1 MNDVNATVVL
11 PKKPVRRRWG
21 RYAGATVG
29 LLVVGTVLSWGAMQA
44 WRRHQAQHVLDEAI
58 AVVDRSGQGW
68 RLEDLEAVRKVVP
81 EGENP
86 ALVVLEVRDL
96 MPKEW
101 QPALPS
107 PRPQCQLRPEQV
119 EELKS
124 ELQSLAP
131 ALAKAKGLAEVS
143 DGRFPGPESK
153 DPLAASPGC
162 SDAPVVARL
171 LRMQVMLLAQSGD
184 AEGAAQATLA
194 VAGTAGAIGDERR
207 LVAQLMRLHCRNEL
221 LFCVERLLGQCQLS
235 DELLA
240 KLQRALE
247 EEAAVPASRY
257 AIEGERAGYHQ
268 MALAAEAGDV
278 ALTKISLMVTPPEN
292 PWKEMVFGTL
302 TTTLAREGHARMLP
316 AMSGLVEVTKLPPEE
331 QGAAGAKLS
340 GSWDFHVGSSLGEG
354 SAVYRFFPELD
365 KRVRRVPA
373 LFRSNLTLLR
383 GSAVAVAAERYRRAN
398 NRWPAKVEDLTDG
411 HLAPWATDPFGG
423 APLQLEKRKDGL
435 TVLSQAR
442 DNVPDTRPVIR
453 LYDVAH
459 RRQPPSKD
467 ASEDQDPFDAS
478 PSGRS
483 R

>member
-21 RYAGATVG
+21 RYVGATVG
-29 LLVVGTVLSWGAMQA
+29 LLVVGTFLSWGAMQA

-58 AVVDRSGQGW
+58 AAVDRSEQGW
-68 RLEDLEAVRKVVP
+68 RLDDLEAARKVVP
-81 EGENP
+81 EAENP
-86 ALVVLEVRDL
+86 ALVVLEARDL

-119 EELKS
+119 EELKA
-124 ELQSLAP
+124 ELQPLAP
-131 ALAKAKGLAEVS
+131 ALAKAKGLAAVS
-143 DGRFPGPESK
+143 DGRFPSPESK

-162 SDAPVVARL
+162 ADAPVVARL
-171 LRMQVMLLAQSGD
+171 LRMQVMVLAQGHD
-184 AEGAAQATLA
+184 AAGAGQATLA
-194 VAGTAGAIGDERR
+194 IASTARAIGDERR

-221 LFCVERLLGQCQLS
+221 LFCVERLLGQCQPS
-235 DELLA
+235 EELLA

-247 EEAAVPASRY
+247 EEAAVPACRY
-257 AIEGERAGYHQ
+257 AIEGERAGHHQ
-268 MALAAEAGDV
+268 VALAAEAGDIAV
-278 ALTKISLMVTPPEN
+278 TKIGLLVTPPAN
-292 PWKEMVFGTL
+292 PWNDLVFGTL

-316 AMSGLVEVTKLPPEE
+316 VMSGLVDLTMLPPQE
-331 QGAAGAKLS
+331 QAAAGAKLS
-340 GSWDFHVGSSLGEG
+340 GSWDFYVGN
-354 SAVYRFFPELD
+354 YRFFPELD

-373 LFRSNLTLLR
+373 LFRANLVALR
-383 GSAVAVAAERYRRAN
+383 GSIVAVAAERYRRAN

-411 HLAPWATDPFGG
+411 QPAPWAADPFSG
-423 APLQLEKRKDGL
+423 APFQLEKRKDGL